1 MKNGCAMHEDD
12 DSNGS
17 TEKDDG
23 DDSGFDALV
32 DDIYDKLDNDYNNKV
47 DAIMTEQ
54 NITEKEAKREAGEL
68 FLPRERKE
76 LMKDYKK
83 LL

>member
-1 MKNGCAMHEDD
+1 MQEDD

-23 DDSGFDALV
+23 DDSSFDALV
-32 DDIYDKLDNDYNNKV
+32 DDIYDKLDNDYKNKV

>member
-1 MKNGCAMHEDD
+1 MHEDD

>member
-1 MKNGCAMHEDD
+1 MKNGCAMQEDD

-32 DDIYDKLDNDYNNKV
+32 DDIYDKLDNDYKNKI

-54 NITEKEAKREAGEL
+54 NITEKEEKREAGEL
-68 FLPRERKE
+68 CLPRERKE